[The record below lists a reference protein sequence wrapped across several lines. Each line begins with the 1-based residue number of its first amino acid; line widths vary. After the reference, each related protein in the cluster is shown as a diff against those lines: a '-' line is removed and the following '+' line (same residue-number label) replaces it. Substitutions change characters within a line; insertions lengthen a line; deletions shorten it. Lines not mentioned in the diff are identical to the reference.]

1 MMTANVASATNS
13 LSSAKLG
20 VTEDRN
26 PLRSLARAGGALLR
40 AELFNSTSYVG
51 QAVKI
56 AARNFA
62 GFENPARSEAVKALH
77 AA

>member
-1 MMTANVASATNS
+1 MTTANVASATTS
-13 LSSAKLG
+13 LSSAKLR
-20 VTEDRN
+20 VEDRN
-26 PLRSLARAGGALLR
+26 PLRYLAKAGGALLR
-40 AELFNSTSYVG
+40 AELFDSASYAG

-62 GFENPARSEAVKALH
+62 GLENTARSEAVKALH

>member
-20 VTEDRN
+20 VTGDRN
-26 PLRSLARAGGALLR
+26 PLRYLALAGGALLR
-40 AELFNSTSYVG
+40 AELFNSASYVG

-62 GFENPARSEAVKALH
+62 GLENPARSEAVKALH

>member
-13 LSSAKLG
+13 LSSAKLR
-20 VTEDRN
+20 VSQDRN
-26 PLRSLARAGGALLR
+26 PARSLAKAAGALFR
-40 AELFNSTSYVG
+40 AELFNSASYVG

-56 AARNFA
+56 AAINFA
-62 GFENPARSEAVKALH
+62 GLENPARSEAVRAFH

>member
-1 MMTANVASATNS
+1 MTANVASATNS
-13 LSSAKLG
+13 LSSAKLR
-20 VTEDRN
+20 VTEDKN
-26 PLRSLARAGGALLR
+26 PLRSLANAGSALLR
-40 AELFNSTSYVG
+40 AEFFNSASYMC

-62 GFENPARSEAVKALH
+62 GLENSARSEAVKALH

>member
-13 LSSAKLG
+13 LSSAKLR
-20 VTEDRN
+20 VSQERN
-26 PLRSLARAGGALLR
+26 PAISLAKAAGALLR
-40 AELFNSTSYVG
+40 AELFNSASYVG

>member
-1 MMTANVASATNS
+1 MMTANVANSATNS
-13 LSSAKLG
+13 LSSAKLR
-20 VTEDRN
+20 VEDRN
-26 PLRSLARAGGALLR
+26 PLRSLAKAGGALLR
-40 AELFNSTSYVG
+40 AELGDSASYVG

-62 GFENPARSEAVKALH
+62 GLENPARSEAVIALH